1 MFRCTRCRQIMW
13 VEYHKLPGNIV
24 LCSTCYQNEQEN
36 DNEEKQRIIKE
47 MEQEIHQILQEKEE
61 THDPP

>member
-1 MFRCTRCRQIMW
+1 MW